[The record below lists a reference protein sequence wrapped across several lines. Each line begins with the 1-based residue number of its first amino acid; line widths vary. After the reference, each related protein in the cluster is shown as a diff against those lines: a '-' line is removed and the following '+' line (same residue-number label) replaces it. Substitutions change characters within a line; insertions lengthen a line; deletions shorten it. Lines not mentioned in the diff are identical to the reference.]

1 MILRRFKAL
10 LVSLLERTLLYISFP
25 AHVHELCT
33 SSIVQAIATV
43 VSGSVLGLV
52 FIWKLGLV
60 GLACTPLVI
69 STGYIRLVSNSPFW
83 YKYITVFMS
92 FQRVVVLKDQKNK
105 KAHEESAQMACEAAG
120 AIRTVAS
127 LTREEDCLKMYSSS
141 LELPLKHSV
150 HAAVWSS
157 LLYSFSQAVMFFVI
171 SLIFWFGSRLVA
183 SQEFSTFQFFI
194 GLMVS

>member
-1 MILRRFKAL
+1 
-10 LVSLLERTLLYISFP
+10 
-25 AHVHELCT
+25 
-33 SSIVQAIATV
+33 
-43 VSGSVLGLV
+43 
-52 FIWKLGLV
+52 
-60 GLACTPLVI
+60 
-69 STGYIRLVSNSPFW
+69 
-83 YKYITVFMS
+83 MS
-92 FQRVVVLKDQKNK
+92 FQQVVVLKDQKNK